1 MRQSA
6 FRFALPAS
14 CWRQENPESRSV
26 LACTTHCS
34 AASAMPRV
42 ASRGLLRRALSRPV
56 GSGRALATDAGVLPA
71 AGRKYSHPAPLNAKK
86 ARGLDILNDP
96 LWNKGTAFSVPER
109 DRLGLK
115 GLLPPVIKTIE
126 EQRDGFLRKMRE
138 LKDPVDQVGGVRVR
152 VS

>member
-86 ARGLDILNDP
+86 ARRPRPSAL
-96 LWNKGTAFSVPER
+96 VPPR
-109 DRLGLK
+109 SDRSLSK
-115 GLLPPVIKTIE
+115 
-126 EQRDGFLRKMRE
+126 
-138 LKDPVDQVGGVRVR
+138 
-152 VS
+152 